1 MPKLSQ
7 TFKQQKRESVAYL
20 RDRIKGKGLDTQGLL
35 AATTRRPNLRYI
47 APEGVP
53 AKLLAEFH
61 ETYKHAMA
69 DCEGSEYPL
78 GAKTWTHILA
88 VYSAATGE
96 FVCASPFFRL
106 QDAQAAAV
114 DAIEDIA
121 RDLAFQRGKCCGWR
135 VESDMDLKCIIVKH
149 EVLRGS
155 FFFDCACS
163 RLSELREQVALL
175 RYFAEH
181 ATGRSGDQSATG
193 PTLDDATSIEDTEAP
208 TAETGA

>member
-1 MPKLSQ
+1 MPRLSQ
-7 TFKQQKRESVAYL
+7 TFKQHKRAPVADS
-20 RDRIKGKGLDTQGLL
+20 RVRIKVKGLETQSLL

-61 ETYKHAMA
+61 ETYKDAMA

-121 RDLAFQRGKCCGWR
+121 RDLAFQRGECCGWR
-135 VESDMDLKCIIVKH
+135 IESDMDLKCIIVKH

-155 FFFDCACS
+155 FFFDCACA
-163 RLSELREQVALL
+163 RLSEVREQVTLL

-181 ATGRSGDQSATG
+181 TTGRTSDPSL
-193 PTLDDATSIEDTEAP
+193 TLP
-208 TAETGA
+208 KCLM